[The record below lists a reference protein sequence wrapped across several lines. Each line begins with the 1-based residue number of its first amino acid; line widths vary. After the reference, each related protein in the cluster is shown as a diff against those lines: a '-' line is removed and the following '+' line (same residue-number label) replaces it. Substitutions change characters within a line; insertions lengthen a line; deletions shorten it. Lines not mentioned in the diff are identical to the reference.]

1 MHRADS
7 RTFLL
12 NCAGCQK
19 NSDARR
25 VREYRPV
32 HFYEL
37 MMKLDSANEIMLN
50 FFPLHNFVTKEGYLN
65 QLI

>member
-1 MHRADS
+1 
-7 RTFLL
+7 
-12 NCAGCQK
+12 
-19 NSDARR
+19 
-25 VREYRPV
+25 
-32 HFYEL
+32 